1 MDGRLIIP
9 TRILE
14 GRANKMKQ
22 VIQVNVT
29 TQLTTEECCV
39 CGVDFAMPTSLR
51 DKLLETGKYFYCPN
65 GHAQHFAESTEVK
78 LRRANQFLREERA
91 YSMTLRD
98 QRDGAL
104 RQVSAHKGVVTRM
117 KTRVQA
123 GVCTE
128 CHRHFENLERH
139 MKTKHGK

>member
-1 MDGRLIIP
+1 MNQ
-9 TRILE
+9 T
-14 GRANKMKQ
+14 
-22 VIQVNVT
+22 IQINVN

-51 DKLLETGKYFYCPN
+51 NRLLESGAFFYCPN
-65 GHAQHFAESTEVK
+65 GHSQHFTESTETK

-91 YSMTLRD
+91 YSTCLIK

-104 RQVSAHKGVVTRM
+104 RQVSVHKGVVTRM
-117 KTRVQA
+117 KNRAHA
-123 GVCTE
+123 GVCIE